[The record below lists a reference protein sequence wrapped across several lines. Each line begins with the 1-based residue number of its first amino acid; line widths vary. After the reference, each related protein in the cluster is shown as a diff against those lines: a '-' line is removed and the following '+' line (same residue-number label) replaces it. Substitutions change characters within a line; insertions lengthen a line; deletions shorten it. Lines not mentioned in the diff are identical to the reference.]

1 MHPTLKT
8 PPLQSAWP
16 AMPNGGVGVETEE
29 RVPRRLRGA
38 GDRKDIFALVK
49 GNMAD
54 SSLIQPPLLVWPE
67 SLLGATEHFWN
78 RVNSTAE
85 TIQQELD
92 PSRAQDL
99 LLLADQIESDFPG
112 MDRAVRYYR
121 SLVDAGRP
129 RKNYEHSQFV
139 EDGPQASARMGDVR
153 IGQRPAPP
161 RPHKLEVVFHHG
173 GG

>member
-38 GDRKDIFALVK
+38 GDRKNIFALVK

-129 RKNYEHSQFV
+129 RKNYEHLQFV

>member
-1 MHPTLKT
+1 MQPTLKT

-16 AMPNGGVGVETEE
+16 AMPNGGAGVETEE

-67 SLLGATEHFWN
+67 SLLGTTENFWN
-78 RVNSTAE
+78 CVNSTTE

-99 LLLADQIESDFPG
+99 LLLAGQIESDFPAMG
-112 MDRAVRYYR
+112 RAVSYYK

-129 RKNYEHSQFV
+129 RKSYERLQFV
-139 EDGPQASARMGDVR
+139 EDGPQASARVGDVR